1 VNNPFFR
8 EASFV
13 LFLNKFD
20 LFREKILYSQRHL
33 RLYFSDY
40 KGECGFDASF
50 VVNVSNSGPD
60 RDVDRGALFIQH
72 KFVLKNA
79 DSRKVLYP
87 HFTTAT
93 DTANVQVVFQAVMEM
108 VISTNLGQVTLL

>member
-1 VNNPFFR
+1 MEESLNLFSQIVNNPFFR
-8 EASFV
+8 DATFI

-20 LFREKILYSQRHL
+20 LFREKVLQSQRHL
-33 RLYFSDY
+33 RLYFLDY
-40 KGECGFDASF
+40 
-50 VVNVSNSGPD
+50 NGPD

-72 KFVLKNA
+72 KFILCNR

-93 DTANVQVVFQAVMEM
+93 DTANVRVVFQSVMEI
-108 VISTNLGQVTLL
+108 VISANLGHVTLL

>member
-1 VNNPFFR
+1 MDI
-8 EASFV
+8 FV
-13 LFLNKFD
+13 LIYSKFK
-20 LFREKILYSQRHL
+20 FWII
-33 RLYFSDY
+33 
-40 KGECGFDASF
+40 
-50 VVNVSNSGPD
+50 GPD

-108 VISTNLGQVTLL
+108 VISSNLGQVTLL